1 MKIKSLMSAPLES
14 YLRTYRK
21 RSGLSQDEVAFLLGS
36 ASGAK
41 ISRYERLSIQPKLE
55 TALAYEAIFQIP
67 VRDLF
72 AGLYQKV
79 EREIM
84 ERLRLLTEKVS
95 DAKLNRVTAHKLTVL
110 RSLCQALTSAL
121 RQSE

>member
-1 MKIKSLMSAPLES
+1 MSAPLES

-21 RSGLSQDEVAFLLGS
+21 RSGLSQVEVAFLLGS
-36 ASGAK
+36 SSGAN

-95 DAKLNRVTAHKLTVL
+95 DAKLNHVTAHKLTVL
-110 RSLCQALTSAL
+110 RSLCQALTPAL